1 MGLWPPGKEDIKQH
15 CVILKMKKIKYHTVE
30 TVFIEIYHACKRYLP
45 KKYWLRDSKKFPKP
59 IGEAYLSSLAT
70 SILWQIP
77 LTSMVYF
84 YNSTEYFPLNQ
95 TSTGFY
101 SVAAH
106 EIYNMISWTTRLYF
120 ANTRDHMHCSPY
132 NVFFLLS
139 QNIFLLLTIWS

>member
-1 MGLWPPGKEDIKQH
+1 MLVSGICQKIQVGKLDKLPEP
-15 CVILKMKKIKYHTVE
+15 TGE
-30 TVFIEIYHACKRYLP
+30 GYL
-45 KKYWLRDSKKFPKP
+45 F
-59 IGEAYLSSLAT
+59 SLET
-70 SILWQIP
+70 SIFGQIP

-120 ANTRDHMHCSPY
+120 ANTRDNMHCSPY
-132 NVFFLLS
+132 NVFFLL
-139 QNIFLLLTIWS
+139 QNSFKSVFSSLISIFSKSTFRFFDEQ

>member
-1 MGLWPPGKEDIKQH
+1 MDINELKTLLKEFYIN
-15 CVILKMKKIKYHTVE
+15 
-30 TVFIEIYHACKRYLP
+30 
-45 KKYWLRDSKKFPKP
+45 LRNQN
-59 IGEAYLSSLAT
+59 GELYS
-70 SILWQIP
+70 
-77 LTSMVYF
+77 
-84 YNSTEYFPLNQ
+84 PLNQ

-139 QNIFLLLTIWS
+139 LIMAESAEGRSASNSAAENRFSDATEEDVFNILTNIN

>member
-1 MGLWPPGKEDIKQH
+1 MLVSGICQK
-15 CVILKMKKIKYHTVE
+15 ILVERLDKY
-30 TVFIEIYHACKRYLP
+30 P
-45 KKYWLRDSKKFPKP
+45 SPMRDWTN
-59 IGEAYLSSLAT
+59 YLSSL
-70 SILWQIP
+70 SISIFWQIP

-84 YNSTEYFPLNQ
+84 YNSTEYFPFNQ

-132 NVFFLLS
+132 NVLFL
-139 QNIFLLLTIWS
+139 T